1 MQTTAVSARPVS
13 QTQIHFCHVW
23 VDVKLWI
30 FKVQSSVIHN
40 PSGQALYFCTFFQ
53 TKLVEFCVCC
63 PRWFLKMTRR
73 NHWRAL
79 DSLGKSRTLPLSG
92 SKNWIWNHME
102 NGCFGRKRHGR
113 DFRLQSISRTA
124 VGFPACRE
132 TFGTRYL
139 SILNTERERRS
150 ARDLMFLT
158 LMFKLRHLVY
168 STPVTYL
175 MWYAHVY
182 SIYILYIHLYTHCMR
197 DTEPSSSVSC
207 ASALCL
213 LKSATL
219 KGISNGRWKG
229 LRMCKEK
236 GIGGRRATKCK
247 LRRKREICTNNVQ
260 IYYKHWMIDTRQIS
274 MTRRGGIASM
284 VRKIQSTGFDTTHDK
299 RSTKS

>member
-1 MQTTAVSARPVS
+1 MFLGFWGPILSLKQALLWNYVSSKSMEKTTEKRCKKSLAWRAKASLFRGPPSPSPPLCGRAAKAVRVPRVTQRVQITKIIYANANALRIAMQTTAVSARPVS

-92 SKNWIWNHME
+92 SKNWIWNYME

-139 SILNTERERRS
+139 SILNTERERDAPQETWCFS
-150 ARDLMFLT
+150 
-158 LMFKLRHLVY
+158 
-168 STPVTYL
+168 P
-175 MWYAHVY
+175 W
-182 SIYILYIHLYTHCMR
+182 C
-197 DTEPSSSVSC
+197 SS
-207 ASALCL
+207 
-213 LKSATL
+213 
-219 KGISNGRWKG
+219 
-229 LRMCKEK
+229 
-236 GIGGRRATKCK
+236 
-247 LRRKREICTNNVQ
+247 
-260 IYYKHWMIDTRQIS
+260 
-274 MTRRGGIASM
+274 
-284 VRKIQSTGFDTTHDK
+284 
-299 RSTKS
+299 

>member
-63 PRWFLKMTRR
+63 PRGFLKMTRR

-92 SKNWIWNHME
+92 SKNWIWKT
-102 NGCFGRKRHGR
+102 GGFGRKRHGR

-168 STPVTYL
+168 STPVIHPICTNIFY
-175 MWYAHVY
+175 
-182 SIYILYIHLYTHCMR
+182 LYIIYTSVHTLCLR
-197 DTEPSSSVSC
+197 DTEPSSSV
-207 ASALCL
+207 
-213 LKSATL
+213 
-219 KGISNGRWKG
+219 
-229 LRMCKEK
+229 
-236 GIGGRRATKCK
+236 
-247 LRRKREICTNNVQ
+247 
-260 IYYKHWMIDTRQIS
+260 
-274 MTRRGGIASM
+274 
-284 VRKIQSTGFDTTHDK
+284 
-299 RSTKS
+299 